1 MFDLEQA
8 IADWRRQMLAVGIK
22 APVPLEELEIHLRED
37 IAQQMQSGLS
47 AQQAFGIAAR
57 KIGQAPELK
66 REFKKIGTP
75 METQKIIK
83 LAGVICV
90 AVALFCQLF
99 TCPPFV
105 FAFGFSL
112 MTRVLLLAVWA
123 ITVATTVLSWRYNH
137 KLLPVIRNQPL
148 RRAVGIVC
156 YMGCLLWMRFVLFH
170 LPEFATGSLSLLV
183 FLFGSEWTVMAILG
197 GVGHGLEKAA
207 SGQEQTAARHV
218 LSLAPAKARETIA
231 HTLDALA
238 HREVIEYL
246 LFGDLQHGSSRLY
259 DRAKC
264 GADLQ
269 VRGRRPRRPGLE
281 LLISPEPDLEVRR
294 GRGRPPH

>member
-8 IADWRRQMLAVGIK
+8 IAEWRRQMLAAGIK
-22 APVPLEELEIHLRED
+22 TPVPLEELEIHLRED
-37 IAQQMQSGLS
+37 IAQQTQSALT

-123 ITVATTVLSWRYNH
+123 ITVATIVLSWRYNH

-207 SGQEQTAARHV
+207 SKQD
-218 LSLAPAKARETIA
+218 PA
-231 HTLDALA
+231 
-238 HREVIEYL
+238 V
-246 LFGDLQHGSSRLY
+246 GS
-259 DRAKC
+259 
-264 GADLQ
+264 
-269 VRGRRPRRPGLE
+269 
-281 LLISPEPDLEVRR
+281 LISQS
-294 GRGRPPH
+294 